1 MNSQKI
7 WSGDGG
13 WWGKIFSRNLAMSYK
28 KPWRFP
34 PWKILIFWSQVTY
47 PTPGSRWRK
56 KGQDFVVPKRL
67 HPGSDV
73 TVLVNKRVCWLINVC
88 VCVCVC
94 VFSRWMLEV
103 QLKTGAVL
111 LLLLLLLL
119 LMIRFGSCCQIRNWI
134 NMKQTSFQARV
145 MVRKLNPPKLWK
157 LKISKA
163 RLQPTSKTLPWEM
176 LDNFETYYII
186 YIYTVVHLSN
196 TCSWTPARK

>member
-94 VFSRWMLEV
+94 VFSLNVGSTVKNRRCV
-103 QLKTGAVL
+103 VVVVVVAAAVDDTIWF
-111 LLLLLLLL
+111 
-119 LMIRFGSCCQIRNWI
+119 M
-134 NMKQTSFQARV
+134 
-145 MVRKLNPPKLWK
+145 
-157 LKISKA
+157 
-163 RLQPTSKTLPWEM
+163 
-176 LDNFETYYII
+176 
-186 YIYTVVHLSN
+186 LSN
-196 TCSWTPARK
+196 PQLDKHETNIIPSQSDGEKT